1 MENEKLENL
10 NGIDVEGLQGF
21 RKEIGKHKNKA
32 MTDYNLN
39 LQWMGGTK
47 TKVTTKGVTIGEE
60 EEPKEFSFTVDEPE
74 PLLGENSS
82 PTPQEYLLGGMG
94 ACMMVGYTVGA
105 AVKGIELEKLEIDIK
120 SGLDLRGFL
129 EVDPDAPISLKDVK
143 YVIRVKGDGTEKDF
157 KEIHDKVI
165 NTSPNRATVANPI
178 DIIPELIVEKDE

>member
-105 AVKGIELEKLEIDIK
+105 AVKGI
-120 SGLDLRGFL
+120 
-129 EVDPDAPISLKDVK
+129 
-143 YVIRVKGDGTEKDF
+143 
-157 KEIHDKVI
+157 
-165 NTSPNRATVANPI
+165 
-178 DIIPELIVEKDE
+178 